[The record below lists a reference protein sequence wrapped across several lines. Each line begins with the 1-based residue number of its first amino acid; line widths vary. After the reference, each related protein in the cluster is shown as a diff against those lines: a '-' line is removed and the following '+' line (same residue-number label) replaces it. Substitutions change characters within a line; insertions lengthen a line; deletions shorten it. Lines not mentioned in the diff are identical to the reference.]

1 MSRSPLVAN
10 LDRAL
15 GGALALL
22 MLGLVSAVTWQ
33 VASRY
38 LLRDPSAWTEELARY
53 LLIWIGLLGAAH
65 AYRTRAHMGIDLL
78 AQKVGPAGRARLRLI
93 SALAVLAFVLP
104 VMIVGGFSL
113 VQLTWELR
121 QYSAA
126 LQLPMA
132 AVYSAIPL
140 SGAIIAVYA
149 VLDVTEP
156 RGENL

>member
-1 MSRSPLVAN
+1 MSRSRTVAM

-38 LLRDPSAWTEELARY
+38 LLGDPSAWTEELARY
-53 LLIWIGLLGAAH
+53 LLIWIGLLGAAY

-78 AQKVGPAGRARLRLI
+78 AQKVSPARQAALRVT
-93 SALAVLAFVLP
+93 SALAVLAFAAP
-104 VMIVGGFSL
+104 VMIVGGASL

-126 LQLPMA
+126 LGLPMA
-132 AVYSAIPL
+132 VVYAAIPL
-140 SGAIIAVYA
+140 SGAIIALYA
-149 VLDVTEP
+149 LLDIAVIGRERP
-156 RGENL
+156 